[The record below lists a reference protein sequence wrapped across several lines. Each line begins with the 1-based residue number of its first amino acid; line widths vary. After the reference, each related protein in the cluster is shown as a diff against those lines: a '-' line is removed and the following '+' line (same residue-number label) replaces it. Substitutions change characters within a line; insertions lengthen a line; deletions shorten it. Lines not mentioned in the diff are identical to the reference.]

1 MEKETFSLLTLNAGL
16 ALARLFGK
24 TVVAP
29 APFVEE
35 RCRALPAA
43 ITGLDADTVL
53 LQEIYEPE
61 HRDHVM
67 TSLAEQYPHI
77 ARCDTSGFATKDH
90 GLMILSKHP
99 LSGSHF
105 TSFNQRLFDERL
117 SVKKGFISTVVDAPV
132 FGRTFLTNAHTTAG
146 GLFRHPERKGIDAV
160 RQTQLYQILAAA
172 KKCGL
177 AARIIGG
184 DLNTGPEV
192 SRNNY
197 DSLLAAGY
205 LDAYA
210 ATEHVPDEPT
220 ATWDPKNP
228 LNSNGPHRMCPPQR
242 IDHVLVSGMA
252 MRDVI
257 VSEASIVLYEPSVEV
272 QTGKVTFSDHYGFL
286 ARFAR
291 S

>member
-35 RCRALPAA
+35 RCRALPGA
-43 ITGLDADTVL
+43 IAGLDADTVL

-61 HRDHVM
+61 HRDHVV
-67 TSLAEQYPHI
+67 TQLAEQYPHI

-160 RQTQLYQILAAA
+160 RQCQLLQIMAAA
-172 KKCGL
+172 MGSGL
-177 AARIIGG
+177 NARIIGG

-192 SRNNY
+192 SRSNY
-197 DSLLAAGY
+197 DLLLAAGY
-205 LDAYA
+205 HDPYIPRYSSA
-210 ATEHVPDEPT
+210 EPT
-220 ATWDPKNP
+220 ATWNPKNP

-242 IDHVLVSGMA
+242 IDHVLVWGMPV
-252 MRDVI
+252 MDII
-257 VSEASIVLYEPSVEV
+257 VTDTRIVLHEPTVEV
-272 QTGKVTFSDHYGFL
+272 QTGYVTVSDHYGFL
-286 ARFAR
+286 VRFAR